1 MASPRKQKPRSPAQ
15 PDPEGYT
22 YDELLPLVRT
32 TLEAGISVLV
42 RGHPGV
48 GKSALAAEVAAAM
61 GLPMQDIRL
70 AQRDPAELGGVY
82 FPDRERRELA
92 LLPPS
97 WVREVCERPGFVF
110 LDELNAAV
118 TRLHQAAAYQIVLER
133 RVGDFRFHPET
144 VVMAA
149 GNLEEDGA
157 IVSPL
162 SSALCNRFAHFV
174 LRVHVPT
181 WLRWAGRAGISPV
194 IVAYMRAHERYG
206 EDILYAHDA
215 TGASGPDGGADAFPS
230 PRSWAM
236 ASRVLERGAE
246 GLRKRLVAACVGAAA
261 ADRLFAFQRIYD
273 RVNPERIITHGRTPD
288 FTAGPS
294 AEPSFAH
301 ATVSAVA
308 NWLVQQP
315 AVEAPWLD
323 NLMALLRAP
332 GLDPE
337 YVFLLLRELKAKG
350 DLTER
355 LKVVPG
361 YRELAGDLVQ
371 LHAGL
376 YQ

>member
-48 GKSALAAEVAAAM
+48 GKSALAAELAAAM

-82 FPDRERRELA
+82 FPDRERNELA

-133 RVGDFRFHPET
+133 RVGPFRFHPET

-149 GNLEEDGA
+149 GNLDEDGA

-174 LRVHVPT
+174 LRVHVST

-194 IVAYMRAHERYG
+194 ILAYVRAHERYG
-206 EDILYAHDA
+206 EELLYAND
-215 TGASGPDGGADAFPS
+215 TKDPEGGAGAFPS
-230 PRSWAM
+230 PRSWEM
-236 ASRVLERGAE
+236 ASRVFERGDEA
-246 GLRKRLVAACVGAAA
+246 LRKRLVAACVGVAA

-273 RVNPERIITHGRTPD
+273 RVKPQRIIVRGVVPD
-288 FTAGPS
+288 FTTGPS

-301 ATVSAVA
+301 AAVSAVA

-315 AVEAPWLD
+315 AVEARWLD
-323 NLMALLRAP
+323 NLMALLCAP
-332 GLDPE
+332 GLDAE

-355 LKVVPG
+355 LKAVAG
-361 YRELAGDLVQ
+361 YRELAGELVQ